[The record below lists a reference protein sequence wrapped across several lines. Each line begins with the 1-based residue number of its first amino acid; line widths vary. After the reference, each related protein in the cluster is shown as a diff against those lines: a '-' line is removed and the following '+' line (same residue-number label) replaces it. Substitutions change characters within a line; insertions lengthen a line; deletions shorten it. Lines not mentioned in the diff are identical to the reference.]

1 VSKFYN
7 DSIYINSMKNEPSLF
22 FLFQG
27 LKMLVKKLFWDKIHL
42 EFLAVQKHRCL
53 NQIVFFSHVKK
64 RKPKESQKLMLLL
77 AQVLLMLLAPIK
89 FVNKKVLLWQMADS
103 DAVRFI
109 SSSQHVFD
117 QILSFTSWSKFNE
130 QSLSFFCDA

>member
-1 VSKFYN
+1 
-7 DSIYINSMKNEPSLF
+7 
-22 FLFQG
+22 
-27 LKMLVKKLFWDKIHL
+27 
-42 EFLAVQKHRCL
+42 
-53 NQIVFFSHVKK
+53 VKK

-117 QILSFTSWSKFNE
+117 QILSFTS
-130 QSLSFFCDA
+130 